1 MINSFINSENARLGY
16 SSAVAVPES
25 VCSQHPKDY
34 IKSDKKYL
42 NDESLDES
50 INDLLIGGEDQ
61 DMTKDDQKV
70 ETEVTQ
76 ELLPLDKASLKLY
89 ADAVNTTSNE
99 GSSLG
104 KSKCIVAI
112 FLMSIIII

>member
-1 MINSFINSENARLGY
+1 M
-16 SSAVAVPES
+16 
-25 VCSQHPKDY
+25 
-34 IKSDKKYL
+34 
-42 NDESLDES
+42 NDESLDER
-50 INDLLIGGEDQ
+50 INDLLIGEEDQ
-61 DMTKDDQKV
+61 DMTKDAQKV

-112 FLMSIIII
+112 FLMSMIII

>member
-1 MINSFINSENARLGY
+1 M
-16 SSAVAVPES
+16 
-25 VCSQHPKDY
+25 
-34 IKSDKKYL
+34 

-50 INDLLIGGEDQ
+50 INDLLIGEEAQ
-61 DMTKDDQKV
+61 DMAKNDQKV

-76 ELLPLDKASLKLY
+76 ELLPIDKASLKLY

-99 GSSLG
+99 GSTLE

-112 FLMSIIII
+112 ILMSQIFI